1 MTKQKTKVKFTP
13 KQKIIRAV
21 ILTITIA
28 LTCFGLYMTIL
39 FNESHNIYQKIQSS
53 QTESS
58 SIKCKTWLPQ
68 VYISEDINVALNSK
82 NTSLVIEKDNY
93 LVSISP
99 DYTGI
104 LTLPQV
110 SSETIKLYGEEYESV
125 KVSFSNATHFSNIAI
140 KKGNLPHALAN
151 REGLDIYTKEN
162 DGFTK
167 TGNTQ
172 VSDLLSVSPCNCYLT
187 YVPVTEIITKER
199 LTLYKGVATKPEFTV
214 IPEYATNTNV
224 KFEDFDS
231 NYLTFTDENLII
243 GNNKGNTSLTYV
255 IDGIQKNISVNILP
269 TVEKISVNKRST
281 KIKLNNWSYVIATFE
296 PNDAVNTE
304 LIWTSSD
311 ENVAIVENGMIKS
324 RGIGTC
330 TVTVST
336 KYEPYVSA
344 TIRVEVVNN
353 SGDYRYKQG
362 EYGYPTTI
370 IEGPYYINGIL
381 VVNKKYS
388 IPENFAN
395 GINNEALAAL
405 TEMQKEAT
413 KQGLSL
419 PNISD
424 FRSYATQKQL
434 YQSYIIE
441 YGINYAN
448 TYSARPGHSEHSSGL
463 AFDIGNINYA
473 YGLTASGRWL
483 SENCHK
489 FGFIIRYPKGKESI
503 TGYNYEPWHIRYVGK
518 ENALKIYNSGLCLE
532 EFLKLN

>member
-1 MTKQKTKVKFTP
+1 MTKQKTNFKFTP
-13 KQKIIRAV
+13 KEKIIRV
-21 ILTITIA
+21 IILDITVI

-39 FNESHNIYQKIQSS
+39 FNESHNIYQNIQSS
-53 QTESS
+53 QAGSS
-58 SIKCKTWLPQ
+58 YVKYKTWLPQ
-68 VYISEDINVALNSK
+68 VYISEDIKVALNSK

-110 SSETIKLYGEEYESV
+110 SSETIKLYEEEYESV

-140 KKGNLPHALAN
+140 KKEKLPFSLAS
-151 REGLDIYTKEN
+151 RDVLDIYTKEN
-162 DGFTK
+162 AGFTK
-167 TGNTQ
+167 KENTQ

-187 YVPVTEIITKER
+187 YVPVTNVIVKER
-199 LTLYKGVATKPEFTV
+199 LTLYKGVATKPEFTA
-214 IPEYATNTNV
+214 IPEYATNTSI

-269 TVEKISVNKRST
+269 TIEKISVNKTST
-281 KIKLNNWSYVIATFE
+281 KLELNNWSYVIATFE

-304 LIWTSSD
+304 LIWTSSN
-311 ENVAIVENGMIKS
+311 ENIAIVENGMIKS
-324 RGIGTC
+324 RGIGACTI
-330 TVTVST
+330 TVTT
-336 KYEPYVSA
+336 KYEPHVSA
-344 TIRVEVVNN
+344 TIHVEVVNN
-353 SGDYRYKQG
+353 SSDYRYRQG
-362 EYGYPTTI
+362 EYGYPDTI

-388 IPENFAN
+388 IPANFAN
-395 GINNEALAAL
+395 GINNEALVAL
-405 TEMQKEAT
+405 TEMQKEAA
-413 KQGLSL
+413 KHGLSL
-419 PNISD
+419 PNISG
-424 FRSYATQKQL
+424 FRSYTTQKQL

-441 YGINYAN
+441 SGIYYAN
-448 TYSARPGHSEHSSGL
+448 IYSARPGHSEHSTGL

-483 SENCHK
+483 NENCHK
-489 FGFIIRYPKGKESI
+489 FGFIIRYPKGKEAI

-532 EFLKLN
+532 EYLKLN